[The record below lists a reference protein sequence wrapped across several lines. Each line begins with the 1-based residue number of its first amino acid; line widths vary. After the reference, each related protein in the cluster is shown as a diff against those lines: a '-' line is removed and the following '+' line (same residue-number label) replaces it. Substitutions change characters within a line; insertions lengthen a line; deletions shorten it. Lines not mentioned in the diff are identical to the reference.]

1 MAKFKWLFPA
11 NDANEMKGA
20 NGSKNNATVRV
31 REFFRGSAP
40 RVRPPKAGDSRKP
53 PGAKPAPKSE

>member
-1 MAKFKWLFPA
+1 MASKNKR
-11 NDANEMKGA
+11 
-20 NGSKNNATVRV
+20 SKNNATVRV

-53 PGAKPAPKSE
+53 PGGKPAPKSE